1 MHRYPLGVALA
12 ASLSLFSTPLGISA
26 QQVGGLA
33 VWATSPNAELPH
45 PQGVGAFAQF
55 DAAGFGFR
63 LSYLRYSDST
73 QKQGVVCQVYSP
85 RIGCGIEGVDTSA
98 RLGGLRVDV
107 FKTLDLGEMV
117 QLGAGGGVSFN
128 SVNSTATGD
137 SGRRADLLVPNTGQ
151 LGRQATLVLS
161 VAPVAGV
168 PVRLVGSYALH
179 WVRFRGCASLEDRT
193 SGYDPFCGTDRFREI
208 QVGASFLIPRQ

>member
-1 MHRYPLGVALA
+1 MHRYLPGVALA
-12 ASLSLFSTPLGISA
+12 ASISLFAMPAGAAA
-26 QQVGGLA
+26 QQLGALA

-45 PQGVGAFAQF
+45 PQGVGAFAQV
-55 DAAGFGFR
+55 DAAGLGFR
-63 LSYLRYSDST
+63 LSYLRYSDAT

-85 RIGCGIEGVDTSA
+85 RIGCGVEGVDTSA

-107 FKTLDLGEMV
+107 LKNLDLGDMV

-128 SVNSTATGD
+128 SVNSAATGE
-137 SGRRADLLVPNTGQ
+137 SGRRADLLVPNAGQ
-151 LGRQATLVLS
+151 IGRQATLVLS
-161 VAPVAGV
+161 VAPFRGV

-179 WVRFRGCASLEDRT
+179 WVRFKGCASAEDAT
-193 SGYDPFCGTDRFREI
+193 SGYAPFCGTERFREI